1 LPTDIYNVLS
11 DEFTRIAPSTD
22 TPENL
27 LLNLKALSDAEKK
40 QGEAK
45 NA

>member
-1 LPTDIYNVLS
+1 
-11 DEFTRIAPSTD
+11 
-22 TPENL
+22 

-45 NA
+45 NAWIFILKARAAKTIH